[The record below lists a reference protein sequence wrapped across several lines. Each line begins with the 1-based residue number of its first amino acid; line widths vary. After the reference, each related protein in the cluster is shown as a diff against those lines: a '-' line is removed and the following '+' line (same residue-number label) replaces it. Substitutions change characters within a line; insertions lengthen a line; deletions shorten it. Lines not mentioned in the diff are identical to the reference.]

1 MAKVTHKG
9 SPIRTSGE
17 LPAIGSKAPDFVLTK
32 GDLSDVG
39 LGDFA
44 GMVKILSIVP
54 SLDTSTCAL
63 SAKKFDAEAGGLKG
77 VAVLNVSRDLPFAQ
91 SRFCKAEG
99 VDTVITLSDLRDRS
113 FGKAYGV
120 VILDGKLAGLLA
132 RAVVVLDAS
141 DRVVYTEQ
149 VPEIGSEPNYAA
161 ALDVA
166 KKASARG

>member
-1 MAKVTHKG
+1 MATVTHKG

-17 LPAIGSKAPDFVLTK
+17 LPALGSKAPDFVLTK

-39 LGDFA
+39 LGDFR
-44 GMVKILSIVP
+44 GKTKVLNIVP

-63 SAKKFDAEAGGLKG
+63 SAKKFDAEAGKLEG
-77 VAVLNVSRDLPFAQ
+77 VVILNVSRDLPFAQ

-99 VDTVITLSDLRDRS
+99 VEKVIPLSDLRDRS

-120 VILDGKLAGLLA
+120 EILDGRLAGLLA
-132 RAVVVLDAS
+132 RSVVVLDAS

-149 VPEIGSEPNYAA
+149 VPEIGSEQNYAA
-161 ALDVA
+161 ALDA
-166 KKASARG
+166 ARKASARG

>member
-1 MAKVTHKG
+1 MATVTHKG
-9 SPIRTSGE
+9 SAIKTSGE

-32 GDLSDVG
+32 GNLADVH

-44 GMVKILSIVP
+44 GQVKILSIVP

-63 SAKKFDAEAGGLKG
+63 SAKKFDAEAGKLPG
-77 VAVLNVSRDLPFAQ
+77 VAVLNVSRDLPYAQ

-99 VDTVITLSDLRDRS
+99 VERVIPLSDLRDRS

-120 VILDGKLAGLLA
+120 EILDGLLAGLLA
-132 RAVVVLDAS
+132 RAVVVVDAS

-161 ALDVA
+161 ALDA
-166 KKASARG
+166 ARKASART